1 MIESPN
7 DAWTRLAR
15 RHRLSDTTECR
26 RAFYYGAKA
35 GLEAASAIS
44 ETPGPESWQLIE
56 YEQALER
63 FKRERC

>member
-1 MIESPN
+1 MSEMIESPN

-35 GLEAASAIS
+35 GLAAASAIS
-44 ETPGPESWQLIE
+44 EALGPEPW
-56 YEQALER
+56 
-63 FKRERC
+63 